1 LWKVVFIMEI
11 RTLISQVSKST
22 AVRHVVVDAALGVAC
37 GALYGMVFGG
47 FKSIGAKDF
56 YSVTFGAIALGA
68 IGGIAVAVCG
78 LCFGSASVQ
87 KTENRVLPTR

>member
-1 LWKVVFIMEI
+1 MEI
-11 RTLISQVSKST
+11 RTLVSRLSKST

-37 GALYGMVFGG
+37 GVLYGMVFGG

-56 YSVTFGAIALGA
+56 YSITLGAVALGA

-78 LCFGSASVQ
+78 LCFGSANVR
-87 KTENRVLPTR
+87 KTESRVVSTR